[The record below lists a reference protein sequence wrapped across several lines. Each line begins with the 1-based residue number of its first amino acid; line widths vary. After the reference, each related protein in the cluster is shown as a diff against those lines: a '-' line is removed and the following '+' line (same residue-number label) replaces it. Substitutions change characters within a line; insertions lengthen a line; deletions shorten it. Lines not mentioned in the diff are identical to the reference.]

1 MNNKPLKVIQKFLS
15 IPSGEIGISSIILS
29 ELWFGAYKSSYPKKN
44 AIALNKFISELQ
56 VIPFDYSCS
65 EIYGKIR
72 FELEKK
78 EKNIGAMDL
87 LIAAI
92 ALSNNLV
99 LVTNNTREF
108 KRIKQLK
115 IENWV

>member
-1 MNNKPLKVIQKFLS
+1 
-15 IPSGEIGISSIILS
+15 
-29 ELWFGAYKSSYPKKN
+29 LWFGAYKSSYPKKN